1 MSSEIIFGIPW
12 FEIAALRFFLGVL
25 LLQFAV
31 GGFSFGGFGLIKSK
45 SLGVLGWAGF
55 LHSVWDTLIIRF
67 GPFLFLYIGLAVL
80 FITISGLRESER
92 FILLGFLLISLVSL
106 FVY

>member
-31 GGFSFGGFGLIKSK
+31 GGFFFW
-45 SLGVLGWAGF
+45 GVW
-55 LHSVWDTLIIRF
+55 VD
-67 GPFLFLYIGLAVL
+67 
-80 FITISGLRESER
+80 
-92 FILLGFLLISLVSL
+92 
-106 FVY
+106 